1 MLTVLTVECGFYH
14 LHNVDNLSAGDDK
27 SDIANNSD
35 HNDGE
40 NHLQLLLSF
49 PRKADRMSSIR
60 QACVLI
66 LLYVRHF
73 FQTLSI
79 NDHNDNDRF

>member
-1 MLTVLTVECGFYH
+1 MG
-14 LHNVDNLSAGDDK
+14 DNGRIMMMIAHIIPSAGDDK
-27 SDIANNSD
+27 SDIANNGD

-66 LLYVRHF
+66 LLYVGHF
-73 FQTLSI
+73 FQTFSI